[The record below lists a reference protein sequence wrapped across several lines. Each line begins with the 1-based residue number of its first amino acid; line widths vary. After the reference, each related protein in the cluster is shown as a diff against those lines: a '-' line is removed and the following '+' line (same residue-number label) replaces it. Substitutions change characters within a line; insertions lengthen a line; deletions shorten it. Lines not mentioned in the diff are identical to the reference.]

1 MRIMYSK
8 LFGDGHRS
16 MKKIL
21 FSLVIAGLMTS
32 SVVYADKIYSWVDEK
47 GVTHYG
53 ENPPKDTPARQLNAR
68 TGHSDP
74 VEYGSGQKAEPEKA
88 KAATGPQPSEER
100 CETARKNLQVL
111 TTNPRVKTT
120 DKNGENRYMTQ
131 EEMQVQVETMEKII
145 AEECSGK

>member
-1 MRIMYSK
+1 
-8 LFGDGHRS
+8 

-21 FSLVIAGLMTS
+21 LSLVIAGLMTS

-74 VEYGSGQKAEPEKA
+74 VEYSKEKTPDA
-88 KAATGPQPSEER
+88 DVEKRSPATAATPSAER
-100 CETARKNLQVL
+100 CELVRKNLQLL

-120 DKNGENRYMTQ
+120 DKNGETRIMTQ
-131 EEMQVQVETMEKII
+131 EEMQAQVTNL
-145 AEECSGK
+145 EEILADECTNM